1 MLSCSTGP
9 IRSRAPRSARA
20 SATPRSKVGR
30 PTRPKV
36 KTAEELDRELDVFM
50 ADDKKDAPAD
60 SESKAVEPVVA
71 AQDVDM
77 A

>member
-1 MLSCSTGP
+1 V
-9 IRSRAPRSARA
+9 A
-20 SATPRSKVGR
+20 PRSKVGR

-50 ADDKKDAPAD
+50 ADDGKEAPVD
-60 SESKAVEPVVA
+60 SESKVVESVA
-71 AQDVDM
+71 APQDVDM